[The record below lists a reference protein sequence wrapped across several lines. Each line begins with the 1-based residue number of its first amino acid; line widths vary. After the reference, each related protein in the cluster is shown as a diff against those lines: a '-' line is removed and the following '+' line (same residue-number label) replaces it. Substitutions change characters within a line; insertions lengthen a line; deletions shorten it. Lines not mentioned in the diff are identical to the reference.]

1 MMDFLYNLS
10 YSLAGRNFKL
20 TQSETVRYIL

>member
-1 MMDFLYNLS
+1 MMEFLYNLS

-20 TQSETVRYIL
+20 TQSATVGYIL